1 MHAWIGFFFSCTMII
16 LAALGK
22 SGYIWVPDSMAAT
35 PATEF
40 MFLIGCAGFGAAL
53 AMIAPSYSTAR
64 LASLWSS
71 AALVFVV
78 LIANVDDFNPH
89 GNEIR
94 TARPAVI
101 VPAKPDMTPPNV
113 KLGLKNTI
121 HEDDWVPF
129 KDFERRVTALERRQ
143 RALPANTDSHETAPQ
158 KASNSEQ

>member
-16 LAALGK
+16 VAALGK
-22 SGYIWVPDSMAAT
+22 SGYDWVPDNMAAT

-78 LIANVDDFNPH
+78 LISNVDGFNPH
-89 GNEIR
+89 GNATH
-94 TARPAVI
+94 TASPAVI
-101 VPAKPDMTPPNV
+101 VPAKPDMMQSNV
-113 KLGLKNTI
+113 KLVLKNTI
-121 HEDDWVPF
+121 HEDNWVPF
-129 KDFERRVTALERRQ
+129 KNFEQRVSALERRQ
-143 RALPANTDSHETAPQ
+143 PTLPADVDSHETAPQ
-158 KASNSEQ
+158 LVTDSEQ

>member
-1 MHAWIGFFFSCTMII
+1 MHAWIGFFFSCTII
-16 LAALGK
+16 IIAALGK
-22 SGYIWVPDSMAAT
+22 SGFSWVPDNMAAT
-35 PATEF
+35 PAIEF

-78 LIANVDDFNPH
+78 LISNVDGLNPH
-89 GNEIR
+89 DISIR
-94 TARPAVI
+94 TAQPAVI
-101 VPAKPDMTPPNV
+101 VPPKHDIMQPSVNLA
-113 KLGLKNTI
+113 LKNTI
-121 HEDDWVPF
+121 HEASWVPF

-158 KASNSEQ
+158 LDVDSEQ

>member
-53 AMIAPSYSTAR
+53 ALIAPSYSPAR

-101 VPAKPDMTPPNV
+101 VPAKPAQCQAWAEKHHPRRRLGAVQGFRTP
-113 KLGLKNTI
+113 G
-121 HEDDWVPF
+121 HC
-129 KDFERRVTALERRQ
+129 A
-143 RALPANTDSHETAPQ
+143 
-158 KASNSEQ
+158 